1 MKKNFFGLREYDINL
16 YRLRSPDFYNNM
28 ISQRDQ
34 IYKKLNK
41 FLTDEENVVVTLWF
55 EKKKVFL
62 DGKSISY

>member
-41 FLTDEENVVVTLWF
+41 FLTNERKCCCLLCGSK
-55 EKKKVFL
+55 KKKVFFRW
-62 DGKSISY
+62 K